1 MIQYILLPIVG
12 FLVGLLIISLGG
24 GGGAVYVGILTA
36 FFNIPPAIAA
46 STSLAT
52 TIPTTAVG
60 TFRHWK
66 AGNVNWRLGLTMLVG
81 GVVGSIIGSLFSGLL
96 PQKLYNKLTGLILL
110 LLAVQMLVSFLK
122 KKKAAAETSPVK
134 RFRVGTWSKRL
145 ALACWEGRC
154 QGW

>member
-60 TFRHWK
+60 TFSHWK
-66 AGNVNWRLGLTMLVG
+66 AGNVNWRLGLTMLAG
-81 GVVGSIIGSLFSGLL
+81 GVIGSIIGSLFSGLL
-96 PQKLYNKLTGLILL
+96 PQNLYNKLTGLILL

-122 KKKAAAETSPVK
+122 KKKVAAETSSGKTV
-134 RFRVGTWSKRL
+134 
-145 ALACWEGRC
+145 
-154 QGW
+154 